1 MPASFGHLAGGYDA
15 QYYGYMVGPSF
26 VSLGWEEFFLSS
38 GNFCHLLITFANNLD
53 SDQDQQNVWPD
64 LDPNYL
70 FLKGF
75 WEKIS
80 R

>member
-15 QYYGYMVGPSF
+15 QYYGYMVGRS
-26 VSLGWEEFFLSS
+26 FLSLAWEDSFRCS

-53 SDQDQQNVWPD
+53 SDQDRQNVWPD

-70 FLKGF
+70 F
-75 WEKIS
+75 
-80 R
+80 